1 MEGYCSH
8 LFFQS
13 QVEGT
18 KVNLFSKLSMARLTS
33 FESGVARDTRG
44 DLSFVLILDFLSSET
59 VICG

>member
-13 QVEGT
+13 QVGGT

-33 FESGVARDTRG
+33 FELRAVRDTWG
-44 DLSFVLILDFLSSET
+44 DVSFVLILYFLSSET